1 MTHSAVQVVAPESAS
16 NIVQVIA
23 TEYPNRV
30 IVTTTRA
37 PGVQQ
42 FTYQVQVFTVPGTL
56 NVGTGRARFYIPGPI
71 TIGNVRAS
79 VGTAPTGSEV
89 IVDVNKNGTTIF
101 TSQISRPKIFA
112 GQVTV
117 ATNLPQ
123 ITELTTGDY
132 LTVDIDQIGS
142 LNPGADLSVQIE
154 FTP

>member
-1 MTHSAVQVVAPESAS
+1 MTE
-16 NIVQVIA
+16 NIVQA
-23 TEYPNRV
+23 NRNRV
-30 IVTTTRA
+30 VITTTRT

-56 NVGTGRARFYIPGPI
+56 SVGTGRAKFYIPGPI
-71 TIGNVRAS
+71 TIGNIRAS
-79 VGTAPTGSEV
+79 VGTAPLGSDL

-101 TSQISRPKIFA
+101 TTQTSRPKIFA
-112 GQVTV
+112 GQTL
-117 ATNLPQ
+117 ASTSTPN
-123 ITELTTGDY
+123 ITQLTTGDY